1 MISVIMATYNAE
13 RTLPDAI
20 ESILSQTF
28 ENFEFLIMNDGST
41 DSTQKILNNY
51 AMADKRIKLFENKKN
66 VGLTVSLRHLAGES
80 SYEILARQDS
90 DDRSHKKRFEKQYNI
105 LTTTNFSICTTRSQ
119 SMQTLKKVPKFSYF
133 LPKKIIL
140 KYKNP
145 FIHGTLMIKK
155 QAYLDVGGYDID
167 YKYAQDYKLILD
179 LYDAGKKIKTLN
191 EILYYLNTKD
201 NISTLNADEQKY
213 YFNLAR
219 KNRN

>member
-1 MISVIMATYNAE
+1 MITVIMATYNAE
-13 RTLPDAI
+13 RTLPGAI

-105 LTTTNFSICTTRSQ
+105 LTTTNFSI
-119 SMQTLKKVPKFSYF
+119 
-133 LPKKIIL
+133 
-140 KYKNP
+140 
-145 FIHGTLMIKK
+145 
-155 QAYLDVGGYDID
+155 
-167 YKYAQDYKLILD
+167 
-179 LYDAGKKIKTLN
+179 
-191 EILYYLNTKD
+191 
-201 NISTLNADEQKY
+201 
-213 YFNLAR
+213 
-219 KNRN
+219 